1 MWKEQVMQ
9 GLERHFGTGKE
20 ITEASHFIDDLDGDD
35 FDIVDVTDQVCK
47 KLEINIPEED
57 TFNIAT
63 VQDLLNEVEKNI
75 VQ

>member
-9 GLERHFGTGKE
+9 VLERHFGTGKE

-47 KLEINIPEED
+47 KLEIN
-57 TFNIAT
+57 
-63 VQDLLNEVEKNI
+63 LLN
-75 VQ
+75 

>member
-9 GLERHFGTGKE
+9 VLERHFGTGKE

-35 FDIVDVTDQVCK
+35 FDIGDVTDQVCK

-57 TFNIAT
+57 TFNIET